1 MKPEP
6 AKEDADPKRATPPL
20 TLDALARQQGV
31 KPIASADELRADI
44 WESDE
49 ELDAFLAEVRRSRD
63 ADLA

>member
-1 MKPEP
+1 VKPDP
-6 AKEDADPKRATPPL
+6 AKRDNSDVERAASL

-31 KPIASADELRADI
+31 GAVRSADELRADI

-49 ELDAFLAEVRRSRD
+49 ELEAFLVEVRRSRD

>member
-1 MKPEP
+1 VKPDP
-6 AKEDADPKRATPPL
+6 AKDHAEAKLPTPL

-31 KPIASADELRADI
+31 QPIVSADELRADI

-49 ELDAFLAEVRRSRD
+49 ELDAFLAEVRRARD

>member
-6 AKEDADPKRATPPL
+6 AKDEVDATRATPL
-20 TLDALARQQGV
+20 TLDTLARQQGV
-31 KPIASADELRADI
+31 EPIASADELRADI